1 MVGRSK
7 SERVLESSGRSG
19 IIGITGGIGSGKS
32 TIARRLAEYGYTLYL
47 SDDEAKRLLV
57 SDLSLRHEVEQLL
70 GKEVYRHD
78 RYQPEAVL
86 SKLKSD
92 PSLLE
97 KLNGL
102 VHPVVKADI
111 LACPKRPLLVES
123 AILFESGI
131 DSLCDCVIAVL
142 APREI
147 RLARVLARDKN
158 MTEADVLRRM
168 EHQLSDDEL
177 RRRADICV
185 LNDGSRT
192 IEQVAE
198 EIVNNEYLLSQRWDK
213 SE

>member
-1 MVGRSK
+1 MGRSK
-7 SERVLESSGRSG
+7 SERGLESIGRSG
-19 IIGITGGIGSGKS
+19 IIGITGSIGSGKS

-70 GKEVYRHD
+70 GKEVYRDD

-86 SKLKSD
+86 SKLKED

-111 LACPKRPLLVES
+111 LACPERPLLVES

-158 MTEADVLRRM
+158 MTEEDVLRRM

-177 RRRADICV
+177 RRRADTCV

-198 EIVNNEYLLSQRWDK
+198 EIVNNEYLLSQ
-213 SE
+213 

>member
-7 SERVLESSGRSG
+7 SERGLESIGRSG
-19 IIGITGGIGSGKS
+19 IIGITGSIGSGKS

-47 SDDEAKRLLV
+47 SDDDAKRLLV

-70 GKEVYRHD
+70 GKEVYRDD

-86 SKLKSD
+86 SKLKED

-111 LACPKRPLLVES
+111 LACPERPLLVES

-158 MTEADVLRRM
+158 MTEEDVLRRM

-185 LNDGSRT
+185 LNDGCST

-198 EIVNNEYLLSQRWDK
+198 EIVNNEYLLSQ
-213 SE
+213 